1 MSNIVGGGP
10 KKVLY
15 TLNAVRRIGLKNSTK
30 ALTAKNT
37 CKACGLGMGGQLGG
51 MTNELGEFPSV
62 CNKSVQAQSTDIQSP
77 IPSAV
82 FLHSISELRELS
94 PKELEHT
101 GRLGK
106 PIFKAR
112 DSEHYQEVDW
122 DWALKHAIARFQKS
136 KPDRS
141 FFYASGRSSNEA
153 GFLLQLLARL
163 YGTNNVTN
171 CSFYCHQA
179 TSVGLG
185 STIGT
190 GTATIELEDLAHCDT
205 VFIIGA
211 NPASNHPRLIH
222 QLKNCRDRGGQIV
235 IINPAKEPGLVKF
248 SVPKSPASMIVGGT
262 DIASLYLQPNIG
274 GDIALLKGIAKAVLE
289 IGAEET
295 TFIESYTDNFAA
307 FKKDIDSTTW
317 SDIEKSSGISK
328 TRIYETATL
337 YSQSSNAVFAWGM
350 GITHHQFGS
359 ANVEYIAN
367 LALLRGM
374 LGKPHSGLLPL
385 RGHSN
390 VQGIGTIGV
399 KPVLSSEVFQKI
411 EHTLNI
417 KLPTCTGL
425 NTLASLEAAYAGKID
440 NACIVGGNLYSA
452 TPDSKWAEAALN
464 KVAFKLYLTTTLN
477 QGHLYGIE
485 NEALVLPVCAR
496 DEESQSTT
504 QESMFNF
511 VRLSDGGINRI
522 DNARSEVS
530 IISALGKG
538 LIDKNLPAEKSFSF
552 EAFGSHERIRD
563 AIAKTIPGMEDLK
576 DIGVAKEEF
585 YVRNRLLHAPHFN
598 TENNRATFQIQ
609 AIPKPKDDANGY
621 PFLLASIRSEGQF
634 NSIIYEENDTYR
646 YNAGRDAVLIS
657 LQDMKQLG
665 INDGDRITVT
675 SSSGKLDNMK
685 VQAFDIPPGNIL
697 AYYPEANVLCERRI
711 DPRSF
716 TPNFKS
722 VPVRIERY

>member
-15 TLNAVRRIGLKNSTK
+15 TLNAVRRIGLKNSAK

-77 IPSAV
+77 IPSEV
-82 FLHSISELRELS
+82 FSHSIRELRELS

-106 PIFKAR
+106 PIFKAKGS
-112 DSEHYQEVDW
+112 DHYQEVEW
-122 DWALKHAIARFQKS
+122 NWALKHAIAQFQKS
-136 KPDRS
+136 EPDRS

-235 IINPAKEPGLVKF
+235 VINPAKEPGLVKF

-289 IGAEET
+289 LGAEET
-295 TFIESYTDNFAA
+295 TFIENYTDNFAI
-307 FKKDIDSTTW
+307 FKKDIDRTTW

-328 TRIYETATL
+328 TKIYETATL

-359 ANVEYIAN
+359 ENVEYIAN

-374 LGKPHSGLLPL
+374 LGKPHAGLLPL

-417 KLPTCTGL
+417 KLPTRTGL

-511 VRLSDGGINRI
+511 VRLSDGGISRI

-538 LIDKNLPAEKSFSF
+538 LVDKNLPAEKSFSF

-598 TENNRATFQIQ
+598 TENKRATFQIQ
-609 AIPKPKDDANGY
+609 AIPQPKDDTNEY

-657 LQDMKQLG
+657 PQDMKKLA

-685 VQAFDIPPGNIL
+685 AQAFDIPPGNIL